1 MAQRWLVVLSQA
13 ALERAEA
20 SVNKACQR
28 EAEAIKQHL
37 FPLQAKRFETPTQA
51 QEALAGLARQWR
63 YHQVESSALLD
74 HKRYGKKGRPAAAT
88 PIRAL
93 EWQMQAQVRLDAK
106 RIEDAKQHTACFV
119 LGTNIATEQLSD
131 AEVIA
136 GYKAQSQAQGGFR
149 FLKDPL
155 FFVSS
160 LFVKKPCRIQG
171 LLMVM
176 TLALLV
182 YSVAQR
188 RLRRELAHQNETIP
202 NQINQPTSRPT
213 LRWVFQVLDGIERVR
228 VTVDGQVR
236 DLITGLNE
244 VKIKILHLFGEQV
257 CHVYQLP
264 SG

>member
-1 MAQRWLVVLSQA
+1 
-13 ALERAEA
+13 
-20 SVNKACQR
+20 
-28 EAEAIKQHL
+28 
-37 FPLQAKRFETPTQA
+37 
-51 QEALAGLARQWR
+51 
-63 YHQVESSALLD
+63 LL
-74 HKRYGKKGRPAAAT
+74 
-88 PIRAL
+88 
-93 EWQMQAQVRLDAK
+93 
-106 RIEDAKQHTACFV
+106 
-119 LGTNIATEQLSD
+119 
-131 AEVIA
+131 
-136 GYKAQSQAQGGFR
+136 
-149 FLKDPL
+149 
-155 FFVSS
+155 FVSS

-188 RLRRELAHQNETIP
+188 RLRRELARQHETIP

-228 VTVDGQVR
+228 VTVGGQVR

-244 VKIKILHLFGEQV
+244 VKIQILHLFGEQV